1 MNAGPL
7 LINLLINL
15 LVTAVAVAATM
26 LATMAYALRTKTQSV
41 VDTVWG
47 LGFVVIAVVSFT
59 ASAVAGEGLTARR
72 AILLVLTTV
81 WGLRL
86 GAYIH
91 TRNRGQGEDP
101 RYAALMRRNTGP
113 VAPYVLRTIY
123 WPQGAIMWVVSL
135 PVQVAMY
142 ENTGLGVLTWAGIV
156 VWTVGFLFE
165 SVGDRQLAR
174 FKADPAKAGK
184 VMDRGLW
191 AWTRHPNY
199 FGDATVW
206 WGLFL
211 VACSH
216 WAGLLTVVGPVL
228 MTHML
233 VSRSGKALLERRM
246 GRRRGPEYADYL
258 ARTSGFL
265 PWPPKRRQAAAQ
277 VPEN

>member
-1 MNAGPL
+1 MTGPL
-7 LINLLINL
+7 TNL
-15 LVTAVAVAATM
+15 LVTALAVLVTM
-26 LATMAYALRTKTQSV
+26 LATMAYALRTGRQTV

-47 LGFVVIAVVSFT
+47 LGFVMIAAVSFAT
-59 ASAVAGEGLTARR
+59 STGHGLDARR
-72 AILLVLTTV
+72 VLVLVLTAV

-86 GAYIH
+86 AVHLH
-91 TRNRGQGEDP
+91 TRNRGKGEDP

-113 VAPYVLRTIY
+113 AVPYVIKTIY
-123 WPQGAIMWVVSL
+123 WPQGAVMWIVSL

-142 ENTGLGVLTWAGIV
+142 ETAPLGIVTWLGVA
-156 VWTVGFLFE
+156 VWLVGLLFETVGDL
-165 SVGDRQLAR
+165 QLSR
-174 FKADPAKAGK
+174 FKADPANRGK

-211 VACSH
+211 VACAH
-216 WAGLLTVVGPVL
+216 WAALLTVVSPVL

-233 VSRSGKALLERRM
+233 VNRSGKALLERRM
-246 GRRRGPEYADYL
+246 ARSRGPEYAGYL

-265 PWPPKRRQAAAQ
+265 PRPPRRSAT
-277 VPEN
+277 P

>member
-1 MNAGPL
+1 MTG
-7 LINLLINL
+7 LLINL
-15 LVTAVAVAATM
+15 LVTALAVVVTM
-26 LATMAYALRTKTQSV
+26 LATMAYALRTGTQSV

-47 LGFVVIAVVSFT
+47 LGFVVVAAVSFVT
-59 ASAVAGEGLTARR
+59 SQVLGDGLDARRVLVLALTA
-72 AILLVLTTV
+72 L
-81 WGLRL
+81 WGARL

-91 TRNRGQGEDP
+91 TRNRGRGEDP

-113 VAPYVLRTIY
+113 VVPYVIRTIY
-123 WPQGAIMWVVSL
+123 WPQGSIMWVVSL

-142 ENTGLGVLTWAGIV
+142 ETAPLGVVTWIGVAVWV
-156 VWTVGFLFE
+156 VGLLFE
-165 SVGDRQLAR
+165 SIGDLQLSR
-174 FKADPAKAGK
+174 FRADPANRGK

-211 VACSH
+211 VACAH
-216 WAGLLTVVGPVL
+216 WAALLTVVSPLL

-233 VSRSGKALLERRM
+233 VNRSGKALLERRM
-246 GRRRGPEYADYL
+246 ACSRGPEYADYL

-265 PWPPKRRQAAAQ
+265 PRPPRRSGAT
-277 VPEN
+277 P

>member
-1 MNAGPL
+1 MNAGP
-7 LINLLINL
+7 LLINL
-15 LVTAVAVAATM
+15 LVTAVAVTATM
-26 LATMAYALRTKTQSV
+26 LATMAYALRTRTQSI

-47 LGFVVIAVVSFT
+47 LGFVVIAAVTFA
-59 ASAVAGEGLTARR
+59 ASAIQGEGLTARR
-72 AILLVLTTV
+72 VVVLVLTAV

-86 GAYIH
+86 GAHIH
-91 TRNRGQGEDP
+91 RRNRGHGEDP

-142 ENTGLGVLTWAGIV
+142 EPAALGVVTWAGIA

-165 SVGDRQLAR
+165 AVGDRQLAR
-174 FKADPAKAGK
+174 FKADPGNQGK

-216 WAGLLTVVGPVL
+216 WTGLLTVVAPML

-233 VSRSGKALLERRM
+233 VNRSGKALLERQM
-246 GRRRGPEYADYL
+246 ARRRGPEYTDYL

-265 PWPPKRRQAAAQ
+265 PRPPKRRPAGAR
-277 VPEN
+277 P

>member
-1 MNAGPL
+1 VNTAPL
-7 LINLLINL
+7 LVNLAA
-15 LVTAVAVAATM
+15 TAVAVALTM
-26 LATMAYALRTKTQSV
+26 LVTMTYALRTRTQSI

-47 LGFVVIAVVSFT
+47 LGFVVIA
-59 ASAVAGEGLTARR
+59 AVTFALSGLQGEGLTARR
-72 AILLVLTTV
+72 AIVLALTAI

-86 GAYIH
+86 GAYIYA
-91 TRNRGQGEDP
+91 RNRGHGEDP

-113 VAPYVLRTIY
+113 VVPYVLRTIY
-123 WPQGAIMWVVSL
+123 WPQGWVMWVVSL

-142 ENTGLGVLTWAGIV
+142 QEGALGVLTWLAV
-156 VWTVGFLFE
+156 AVWAVGFLFE
-165 SVGDRQLAR
+165 TVGDHQLSR
-174 FKADPAKAGK
+174 FKADPANQGK

-211 VACSH
+211 LACSH
-216 WAGLLTVVGPVL
+216 WSGLPTVIGPIL

-233 VSRSGKALLERRM
+233 VNRSGKALLERRM
-246 GRRRGPEYADYL
+246 ARHRGPEYAAYL

-265 PWPPKRRQAAAQ
+265 PRPPRRS
-277 VPEN
+277 PG